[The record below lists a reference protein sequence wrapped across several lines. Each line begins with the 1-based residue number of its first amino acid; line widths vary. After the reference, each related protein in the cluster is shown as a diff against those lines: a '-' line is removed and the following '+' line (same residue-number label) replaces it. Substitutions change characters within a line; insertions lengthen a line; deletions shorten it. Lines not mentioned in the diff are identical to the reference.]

1 MTHSTLARSA
11 IAHPSMPGHI
21 YAEVSTIEEAR
32 QLAKSIGNLNMQVL
46 RPVPSEELHHIVH
59 VRAPAVKHQSWVRVR
74 GVTKAWKHYRSD
86 VGLVET
92 RGEKNILLLI
102 PRIPAVPGL
111 PSEDRPA
118 RALAQR
124 QTIVVNFGPDA
135 VCDRRHNTFSFQR
148 RIYTDKGLLMTDYDG
163 FDTISGSN
171 ILPSMLEWNLFKESG
186 ILESDAISR
195 TESAILASRLKPQD
209 RVKIVGGSMHGL
221 LGIVVEVLEGECIVH
236 IPSQDLSEAI
246 PQYQLRAD
254 FRVGDEVKVV
264 SPPHT
269 GLVAWVIGENN
280 GRFKIMNLSK
290 EIEVCLVPLF
300 YTC

>member
-1 MTHSTLARSA
+1 
-11 IAHPSMPGHI
+11 MPGRI
-21 YAEVSTIEEAR
+21 YAEVSTLEEAR
-32 QLAKSIGNLNMQVL
+32 QLAKAIGNLNTQVL
-46 RPVPSEELHHIVH
+46 RPVPSEELHHIIH
-59 VRAPAVKHQSWVRVR
+59 VRAPALKHQSWVRVR

-92 RGEKNILLLI
+92 SGEKNILLLI

-118 RALAQR
+118 QALAQR
-124 QTIVVNFGPDA
+124 PTIVANFGPDA
-135 VCDRRHNTFSFQR
+135 VCDGRHNTFSFQR
-148 RIYTDKGLLMTDYDG
+148 RTYTDKGLLMMNYDG
-163 FDTISGSN
+163 FDAISGSN

-186 ILESDAISR
+186 ILGSDAISR

-221 LGIVVEVLEGECIVH
+221 LGVVVEVCEGECIVH

-269 GLVAWVIGENN
+269 GLIAWVIRENN
-280 GRFKIMNLSK
+280 GRFKIMNVSK
-290 EIEVCLVPLF
+290 EIEVRAWCLFPILANLVIA
-300 YTC
+300 